1 MKTTPLLRVSGLNL
15 DAPGGRPLFRDLNMS
30 IGREQVA
37 LIGRNGAGK
46 SSLLEILAG
55 NEPPPSGTVTCAG
68 TRLLIRQQL
77 RGPQVK
83 SAMSPGEQ
91 RRLSLQDA
99 RRAQPDLLLLD
110 EPTQDLDSANTA
122 WLRDWLRD
130 FQSGLIVV
138 SHDRRLLRIF
148 RNFFIVAESG
158 CRYFPGTFAALERDL
173 ERENVDRQKKYVRNL
188 HRLVA
193 KEQHNATVRR
203 RRQRKKNLGR
213 VRELSRMPSRALL
226 NQNRSYAQESQGK
239 RAVLQTK
246 RIGAMREWAK
256 ATRRALLVNLP
267 LKVVMPPLPED
278 HGPPIVSLE
287 GVAARVNDRTLF
299 EGLDLQLRRDRLAIV
314 GPNGAGKTTLVKIMV
329 GDLEPAC
336 GSVYSMPARLGI
348 INQNASNWLS
358 DESLLGYLTTSSD
371 AVTAEA
377 LAQLLLAHKFPFALA
392 ERPMASLSP
401 GERVRAALICLFQR
415 RPAVELVILD
425 EPTDQ
430 LDFLGASALGS
441 VLQAWRGGLVIVS
454 HDTEFLQSI
463 GVYQRVELDTM
474 QHQLAS

>member
-1 MKTTPLLRVSGLNL
+1 
-15 DAPGGRPLFRDLNMS
+15 
-30 IGREQVA
+30 
-37 LIGRNGAGK
+37 
-46 SSLLEILAG
+46 
-55 NEPPPSGTVTCAG
+55 
-68 TRLLIRQQL
+68 
-77 RGPQVK
+77 
-83 SAMSPGEQ
+83 
-91 RRLSLQDA
+91 
-99 RRAQPDLLLLD
+99 
-110 EPTQDLDSANTA
+110 
-122 WLRDWLRD
+122 
-130 FQSGLIVV
+130 
-138 SHDRRLLRIF
+138 
-148 RNFFIVAESG
+148 
-158 CRYFPGTFAALERDL
+158 
-173 ERENVDRQKKYVRNL
+173 
-188 HRLVA
+188 
-193 KEQHNATVRR
+193 
-203 RRQRKKNLGR
+203 
-213 VRELSRMPSRALL
+213 
-226 NQNRSYAQESQGK
+226 
-239 RAVLQTK
+239 
-246 RIGAMREWAK
+246 
-256 ATRRALLVNLP
+256 
-267 LKVVMPPLPED
+267 
-278 HGPPIVSLE
+278 
-287 GVAARVNDRTLF
+287 
-299 EGLDLQLRRDRLAIV
+299 
-314 GPNGAGKTTLVKIMV
+314 MV